1 MRLNQADG
9 ALLLDA
15 YGVCL
20 TDHQRDVLR
29 LVYEEDWSLSELAGW
44 LGVSRAAAADVV
56 DRATRRLIDWE
67 TRLGLAQRQRDRDAL
82 LRELRRQVQA
92 VEPEAVRTA
101 LTRTVDALWAIEG
114 LEADV

>member
-1 MRLNQADG
+1 LSQADG

-15 YGVCL
+15 YGACL

-29 LVYEEDWSLSELAGW
+29 LVYEEDWSLSELAAS

-56 DRATRRLIDWE
+56 DRATRRLVDWE
-67 TRLGLAQRQRDRDAL
+67 ARLGLARRQREREAL
-82 LRELRRQVQA
+82 LRELSRHVQA
-92 VEPEAVRTA
+92 VEPGAVRAA
-101 LTRTVDALWAIEG
+101 LERALDALWAIEG